1 MMQKYKVS
9 HLTKYIY
16 SQSVNNSYN
25 KLCLK
30 PQSFDN
36 QTLLS
41 YDLAITP
48 APIVLESNQDF
59 FGNQVHLFSIH
70 KSHKSLEVKSVFEVL
85 VYPKQIDISMV
96 DNISI
101 EEAVSFSKNL
111 KGEYAHIQQFS
122 LASNMIKLTDDARSF
137 IKPLFQTETFLFP
150 FCLKLCEKIYKE
162 FKFVPGFTTISTP
175 ISEVLKQKKGVCQ
188 DFAHLALTCFRVCG
202 ISAKYVSGY
211 IETLP
216 PPGKPKLAG
225 SDASHAWV
233 SVYFPN
239 FGWIDFDPTNNLIP
253 YNQHITIAY
262 GRDYADVIPLK
273 GVVYNSGDQKLSVA
287 VDVERIN

>member
-1 MMQKYKVS
+1 MQKYKVS

-30 PQSFDN
+30 PQRFDN
-36 QTLLS
+36 QTLLN

-48 APIVLESNQDF
+48 PPNAVENNIDF

-70 KSHKSLEVKSVFEVL
+70 KSHKVLEVKSIFEVL
-85 VYPKQIDISMV
+85 VSPKHIDISKV
-96 DNISI
+96 ENITI
-101 EEAVSFSKNL
+101 EEAIRFSSDIN
-111 KGEYAHIQQFS
+111 GEFASIHQFS
-122 LASNMIKLTDDARSF
+122 LASNMIKLTDDIRLF
-137 IKPLFQTETFLFP
+137 IKPLFESERFLFS

-188 DFAHLALTCFRVCG
+188 DFAHMALTCFRVCG

-239 FGWIDFDPTNNLIP
+239 YGWIDFDPTNNLIP

-287 VDVERIN
+287 VDVERLN